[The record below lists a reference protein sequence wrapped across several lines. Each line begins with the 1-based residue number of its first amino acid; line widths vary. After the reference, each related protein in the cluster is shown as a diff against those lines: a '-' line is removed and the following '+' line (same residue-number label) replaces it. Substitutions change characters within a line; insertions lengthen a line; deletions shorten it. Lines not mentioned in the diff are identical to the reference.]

1 MTSIRILL
9 ADDHTIVRD
18 GLRALLESQPGL
30 EVVASVCNGRQAVQT
45 ACQLRPDVV
54 VMDIAMPELNGLEAA
69 AQIQRNCPNVRI
81 IILSIHATSEHIYQA
96 FRAGAM
102 GYLLKESA
110 GSELVEAVR
119 TVAGGRRY
127 LAQRISETV
136 LDDYLRQRA
145 EAHQPSPLERLSERE
160 REVLQLV
167 AEGLSSAQIAVRL
180 SLSPRT
186 VETYRA
192 RLMDKLELHDL
203 PSLIRFAIENG
214 LTVPK

>member
-1 MTSIRILL
+1 MSIRILL

-18 GLRALLESQPGL
+18 GLRALLEAEPGFT
-30 EVVASVCNGRQAVQT
+30 VVASVANGREAVQA
-45 ACQLRPDVV
+45 ACTLKPDVV

-69 AQIQRNCPNVRI
+69 GQISRACPDVKI

-96 FRAGAM
+96 FRSGAM

-110 GSELVEAVR
+110 GSELLAAVR
-119 TVAGGRRY
+119 SVYEGRRY
-127 LAQRISETV
+127 LAQRISDTV
-136 LDDYLRQRA
+136 LEDYLRQRA
-145 EAHQPSPLERLSERE
+145 ESSHASPLESLSARE

-167 AEGLSSAQIAVRL
+167 AEGLSSAEVAARL

-192 RLMDKLELHDL
+192 RLMNKLELHDL
-203 PSLIRFAIENG
+203 PSLIRFAIEHG
-214 LTVPK
+214 LTRPT

>member
-1 MTSIRILL
+1 MTIRILL

-18 GLRALLESQPGL
+18 GLRALLETQPGFQ
-30 EVVASVCNGRQAVQT
+30 VVAGVSNGREAVQA
-45 ACQLRPDVV
+45 ACQLKPDVV

-69 AQIQRNCPNVRI
+69 GQIQRACPHIKI

-96 FRAGAM
+96 LRAGAM

-110 GSELVEAVR
+110 GNELVEAVR
-119 TVAGGRRY
+119 TVAAGKRY
-127 LAQRISETV
+127 LAQRISDTV
-136 LDDYLRQRA
+136 LEEYLRQRA
-145 EAHQPSPLERLSERE
+145 EAHQPSPLESLSARE

-167 AEGLSSAQIAVRL
+167 AEGLSSAQIAERL

-192 RLMDKLELHDL
+192 RLMNKLNLRDL
-203 PSLIRFAIENG
+203 PAVIRFAIEHG
-214 LTVPK
+214 LTAPK

>member
-1 MTSIRILL
+1 MSIRILL

-18 GLRALLESQPGL
+18 GLRALLEAEPGL
-30 EVVASVCNGRQAVQT
+30 TVVASVANGRDAVQAT
-45 ACQLRPDVV
+45 CALTPDVAV
-54 VMDIAMPELNGLEAA
+54 IDIAMPELNGLDAA
-69 AQIQRNCPNVRI
+69 GQIHRACPGVKI

-110 GSELVEAVR
+110 GSELVAAVR
-119 TVAGGRRY
+119 AVFKGSRY
-127 LAQRISETV
+127 LAQRISDTV
-136 LDDYLRQRA
+136 LEDYLHQRA
-145 EAHQPSPLERLSERE
+145 TTPRVSPLDSLSERE

-167 AEGLSSAQIAVRL
+167 AEGLSSAEIAARL

-192 RLMDKLELHDL
+192 RLMNKLDLRDL

-214 LTVPK
+214 LATPK